1 MIAIRKKI
9 VTDED
14 HKPVEVVISYDD
26 WLEIERLLNI
36 QKPEPRRVDLSRFAG
51 TITLTEDPLEFQR
64 RIRAEWDREWDQTLD
79 QEPE

>member
-36 QKPEPRRVDLSRFAG
+36 RKADRRHVDLSRFAG

-64 RIRAEWDREWDQTLD
+64 RIRAEWDRGWDTDVD

>member
-36 QKPEPRRVDLSRFAG
+36 QKPERRHVDLSRFAG
-51 TITLTEDPLEFQR
+51 AITLTEDPLEFQH
-64 RIRAEWDREWDQTLD
+64 RIRAEWDREWDLD
-79 QEPE
+79 QESE